1 MQIQELINK
10 VCTLSCTKEDL
21 VLDYSS
27 IKNLKLKDSKC
38 SFIKYYNLNTILDA
52 FNKCINKEW
61 NIETLV
67 SWCAIYT
74 GIIEGEFLVTSK
86 IEFKGVER
94 LIYDLITTE
103 LDIFPGMYAD
113 ETGYLDETPDILNK
127 LKFYDSLWQQR
138 KDLKAFTIERDLDP
152 NAISVLTLLINENT
166 KEYMTVSSIEDIIFD
181 ESIHRINI
189 NELKQLIL
197 KLEKDKYKLVNYNEN
212 MYYKYIGK

>member
-1 MQIQELINK
+1 MQVEDLIEK
-10 VCTLSCTKEDL
+10 VCTFSCTKEDL

-27 IKNLKLKDSKC
+27 IKNLERKDSKC
-38 SFIKYYNLNTILDA
+38 SFIKYYNLNTILEA

-67 SWCAIYT
+67 NWCSIYT
-74 GIIEGEFLVTSK
+74 GIIEGEFLITSK
-86 IEFKGVER
+86 IDFKGIER

-103 LDIFPGMYAD
+103 LDIFPSMYAD
-113 ETGYLDETPDILNK
+113 ETDYLDETPDILNK

-152 NAISVLTLLINENT
+152 NAISVLTLLINEKT
-166 KEYMTVSSIEDIIFD
+166 KEFMTVSSIEDIIFD

>member
-1 MQIQELINK
+1 MQVEDLIEK
-10 VCTLSCTKEDL
+10 VCTFSCTKEDL

-27 IKNLKLKDSKC
+27 IKNIKLKDSEC
-38 SFIKYYNLNTILDA
+38 SFIKYYNLNTIFEA
-52 FNKCINKEW
+52 FNKCLNKEW

-67 SWCAIYT
+67 SWCSIYT

-152 NAISVLTLLINENT
+152 NAISVLTLLINEKT

>member
-27 IKNLKLKDSKC
+27 IKNLELKDSEC
-38 SFIKYYNLNTILDA
+38 SFIKYYNLNTILEA

-67 SWCAIYT
+67 SWCSIYT
-74 GIIEGEFLVTSK
+74 GIIEGDFLVNSK
-86 IEFKGVER
+86 INFKGVER

-113 ETGYLDETPDILNK
+113 ETGYLDEKPEILNK
-127 LKFYDSLWQQR
+127 LKFYDNLWQQR

-152 NAISVLTLLINENT
+152 NAISVLTLLINEKT
-166 KEYMTVSSIEDIIFD
+166 KEYMTVSSIEDVIFD

>member
-1 MQIQELINK
+1 MQVEDLIEK
-10 VCTLSCTKEDL
+10 VCTFSCTKEDL

-27 IKNLKLKDSKC
+27 IKNLERKDSKC
-38 SFIKYYNLNTILDA
+38 SFIKYYNLNTILEA

-67 SWCAIYT
+67 NWCSIYT

-86 IEFKGVER
+86 IDFKGIER
-94 LIYDLITTE
+94 LIYDLTTTE

-113 ETGYLDETPDILNK
+113 ETGYLDETPEILNK

-152 NAISVLTLLINENT
+152 NAISVLTLLINEKT

>member
-1 MQIQELINK
+1 MQVEDLIEK
-10 VCTLSCTKEDL
+10 VCTFSCTKEDL

-27 IKNLKLKDSKC
+27 IKNLERKYSKC
-38 SFIKYYNLNTILDA
+38 SFIKYYNLNTILEA

-67 SWCAIYT
+67 NWCSIYT
-74 GIIEGEFLVTSK
+74 GIIEGEILVTSK
-86 IEFKGVER
+86 IDFKGIER

-113 ETGYLDETPDILNK
+113 ETGYLDETPEILNK

-152 NAISVLTLLINENT
+152 NAISVLTLLINEKT

>member
-1 MQIQELINK
+1 MKIEELINK

-27 IKNLKLKDSKC
+27 IKNLELKDSKC

-52 FNKCINKEW
+52 FNKYINKEW

-67 SWCAIYT
+67 NWCSIYT
-74 GIIEGEFLVTSK
+74 GIIEGDFLVNSK
-86 IEFKGVER
+86 INFKGVER

-103 LDIFPGMYAD
+103 LDIFPGMYAN
-113 ETGYLDETPDILNK
+113 EIGYLDEKPEILNK

-152 NAISVLTLLINENT
+152 NAISVLTVLINEKT

-181 ESIHRINI
+181 ESIHRVNI
-189 NELKQLIL
+189 NELKQLML
-197 KLEKDKYKLVNYNEN
+197 KLEKDKYKQVHKVEV
-212 MYYKYIGK
+212 YIEDGT